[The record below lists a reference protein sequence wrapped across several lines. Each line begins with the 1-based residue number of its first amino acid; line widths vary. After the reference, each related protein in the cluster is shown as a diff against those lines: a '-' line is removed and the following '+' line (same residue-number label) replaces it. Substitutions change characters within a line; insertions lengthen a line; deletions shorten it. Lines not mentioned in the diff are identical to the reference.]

1 MSSGRLDWG
10 ALRRWIVHQQT
21 AEENENDLR
30 LLTRGSGR
38 CRPADLL
45 DLCPAAARAILV
57 APKSPRPISPGKPT

>member
-10 ALRRWIVHQQT
+10 ASLRWIVHQQT

-30 LLTRGSGR
+30 LLARSSRR
-38 CRPADLL
+38 CRPAELL

-57 APKSPRPISPGKPT
+57 APKSPLPISSGKPT